1 MKKIL
6 ALLLALTLAVAMS
19 IPALAESDKPFA
31 GTQLKVYNWYDY
43 IDESVLGIFE
53 EETGIH
59 VNYVNFSQNE
69 DMYTKLSTGAEIYDV
84 IFPSEYMI
92 ERLIKED
99 LLAELNLDNIPNM
112 ANVLP
117 SLLDPTYD
125 PGNAHSI
132 PYMWGTLGIV
142 YNTEMVSE
150 PITSWTALLDENYA
164 GSIFMMDS
172 VRDTVGLA
180 LKTLGY
186 SMNSHDEDELAAA
199 GEWLMNQRDSGVVG
213 GYILDQAKDMM
224 ANDEAAM
231 AVMYSGDAL
240 YAMEKNDKLV
250 YVIPD
255 EGSNIW
261 VDGMC
266 VPKVSENKEAAECFI
281 NFLCRPDIARMNME
295 YIYYSS
301 PIQQVVDG
309 LSEEELAS
317 TAMNPTDDMVSR
329 CEYYNDI
336 SDVAYLYDDIWMDV
350 LM

>member
-1 MKKIL
+1 MKKITALLLTL
-6 ALLLALTLAVAMS
+6 ALLALA

-43 IDESVLGIFE
+43 IDESVLDIFE

-69 DMYTKLSTGAEIYDV
+69 DMYTKLSTGAEVYDV

-99 LLAELNLDNIPNM
+99 LVAELDLNNIPNLE
-112 ANVLP
+112 NVLP
-117 SLLDPTYD
+117 SLRDPSYD

-172 VRDTVGLA
+172 VRDTIGLA

-186 SMNSHDEDELAAA
+186 SMNSHDEDELAQA
-199 GEWLMNQRDSGVVG
+199 GEWLMAQRDSGVVG

-240 YAMEKNDKLV
+240 YAMEKNDKLD

-266 VPKVSENKEAAECFI
+266 VPKVSQNKAAAECFI
-281 NFLCRPDIARMNME
+281 NFLCRPDIAQMNME

-301 PIQQVVDG
+301 PIQQVVDN

-317 TAMNPTDDMVSR
+317 TAMNPTEDMVSR
-329 CEYYNDI
+329 CEYYVDI